1 MIVWINGSF
10 GSGKTQTAYELQRRI
25 PNSYVFDPEEAG
37 FYIKKNL
44 PDSLALNDFQD
55 YGMWRQINSQML
67 LYLHKYYDGV
77 VLVPM
82 TVTNAKYLEEIT
94 AGLKAAG
101 VDFHHVTLAATKETL
116 MKRLRGRGE
125 KRGSWVFD
133 QVERCVHRLSDVA
146 FGKHIQTDEL
156 TIDQVVEEV
165 ARVSGLSLEDD
176 HRSGFVK
183 KLHRLSVWKRHM
195 RLFG

>member
-1 MIVWINGSF
+1 MILWINGSF
-10 GSGKTQTAYELQRRI
+10 GSGKTQTAYELQRRL
-25 PNSYVFDPEEAG
+25 PKAHVFDPEEAG

-55 YGMWRQINSQML
+55 YGMWRQTNREML
-67 LYLHKYYDGV
+67 LYLHEHYDGV

-82 TVTNAKYLEEIT
+82 TVTNADYLSELT
-94 AGLKAAG
+94 AGFKEAD

-116 MKRLRGRGE
+116 LKRLRGRGE
-125 KRGSWVFD
+125 RRGAWVFD
-133 QVERCVHRLSDVA
+133 QVDRCVESLSDDA
-146 FGKHIQTDEL
+146 FGVHIHTDEL

-165 ARVSGLSLEDD
+165 ACVCGLSLETDQ
-176 HRSGFVK
+176 RSDFMK
-183 KLHRLSVWKRHM
+183 KVQRLMVWKQHM

>member
-25 PNSYVFDPEEAG
+25 PNSHVFDPEEAG

-44 PDSLALNDFQD
+44 PASLALNDFQD
-55 YGMWRQINSQML
+55 YGMWRQINSEML
-67 LYLHKYYDGV
+67 LYLHKHYDGV

-101 VDFHHVTLAATKETL
+101 VDFHHVDPCRYKGNPDEAGCAD
-116 MKRLRGRGE
+116 GE
-125 KRGSWVFD
+125 RNG
-133 QVERCVHRLSDVA
+133 VHGYLIRLSGVYIA
-146 FGKHIQTDEL
+146 CLMWPLASI
-156 TIDQVVEEV
+156 
-165 ARVSGLSLEDD
+165 S
-176 HRSGFVK
+176 
-183 KLHRLSVWKRHM
+183 KRM
-195 RLFG
+195 N

>member
-25 PNSYVFDPEEAG
+25 PDSFVFDPEEAG

-55 YGMWRQINSQML
+55 YGMWRQINREML
-67 LYLHKYYDGV
+67 LHLHEHYDGV

-82 TVTNAKYLEEIT
+82 TVTNAEYLGEIT
-94 AGLKAAG
+94 DGLKEAG
-101 VDFHHVTLAATKETL
+101 VDFHHVTLAARKETL

-125 KRGSWVFD
+125 KRGSWAFD
-133 QVERCVHRLSDVA
+133 QIDRCVNSLSDAA
-146 FGKHIQTDEL
+146 FGKHIHTDEL
-156 TIDQVVEEV
+156 TIDEVVEEV
-165 ARVSGLSLEDD
+165 ARVSGLSLEVD

-183 KLHRLSVWKRHM
+183 RLHRLSVWKRHM